1 MLNKV
6 PKDFTFFVKAH
17 RELIHVRKKAQE
29 TLPRFHEMLKAYQ
42 RKQKLA
48 GGAFQ
53 FPANSNATVE
63 RRTICAGSPS
73 LGEYSYRDRI
83 SAFAVADGSIMDL
96 PHNSAVQLSSPRGCD

>member
-53 FPANSNATVE
+53 FPANFE
-63 RRTICAGSPS
+63 C
-73 LGEYSYRDRI
+73 
-83 SAFAVADGSIMDL
+83 DGREEDYLRWFTESWGIL
-96 PHNSAVQLSSPRGCD
+96 IP